1 MKINILFLL
10 LIFIAK
16 SVSADGHLPDSEYF
30 KVCADPYML
39 PMSNKDEQGYENK
52 IADLLAKKL
61 GLKVKY
67 EFFPQRIGF
76 IRNTLR
82 AESNSGLGY
91 KCDIV
96 INVPSGF
103 ELAATTDSYYT
114 TSYVLIYAKGRNLDS
129 VTDPMM
135 LLDVAKASKDKIKI
149 GLLDIGPAQL
159 WVFYNGLMS

>member
-61 GLKVKY
+61 Y
-67 EFFPQRIGF
+67 DRFF
-76 IRNTLR
+76 
-82 AESNSGLGY
+82 Y
-91 KCDIV
+91 
-96 INVPSGF
+96 
-103 ELAATTDSYYT
+103 
-114 TSYVLIYAKGRNLDS
+114 
-129 VTDPMM
+129 
-135 LLDVAKASKDKIKI
+135 
-149 GLLDIGPAQL
+149 
-159 WVFYNGLMS
+159 